1 METMAKRHKMQSTIT
16 EKIAKAVIKLL
27 GWKAVGKM
35 PNAPKYILVGYPH
48 TSNYDTLIG
57 IFIFLSMG
65 VHIKWIGKQS
75 LFKGPVGWLL
85 KKTGGIPVNRQKSQN
100 FVKNIQTVFNKYDRL
115 VIALSPEGTRQK
127 TDFWRTGF
135 YYMALA
141 AQVPIVLGYLDYP
154 TKTGGFGPLIWP
166 SGNIKQDME
175 KIRAFYQGIHGKYP
189 QLEGAI
195 RIKEKKQEKPI
206 M

>member
-1 METMAKRHKMQSTIT
+1 MQSTIT

-75 LFKGPVGWLL
+75 LFKGPVGWLI

-100 FVKNIQTVFNKYDRL
+100 FVRNIQTVFNKYDRL

-141 AQVPIVLGYLDYP
+141 AQVPIALGYLDYP

-175 KIRAFYQGIHGKYP
+175 KIRTFYQGIHGKYP

-195 RIKEKKQEKPI
+195 RIKEKEQEKPI

>member
-1 METMAKRHKMQSTIT
+1 MQSTIT